1 MKVVEDL
8 SERES
13 KIVRILS
20 LYDRLCKGDVLIK
33 KDEADNFGVHPKTIK
48 RDLEEIQLYL
58 DMSSGDSLQLE
69 QDDKKQRVHLSRSSD
84 LWLSKEEILSLGKV
98 LLETRAFSKDEMN
111 ILLDKIMNQS
121 EPKDRDFIKDVMRN
135 ERHHYE
141 PLQHQSSLLQ
151 MIWDISDAVRTKK
164 LLVMEYKKETAVEGI
179 KRKVKPVGILFSEYY
194 FYLAAFP
201 VEYDFEFPT
210 IYRMDRITNYKIQ
223 EERFKVNYAER
234 FEEGEFRKKIQF
246 MQSGPL
252 MDITFRFSGA
262 SLQAVLDRLPTARVV
277 SQDDD
282 GAIIEAKVFGKGI
295 KMWLLSQ
302 GPFVE
307 VLKPVEFREEMK
319 ASLGEMLEIYRD

>member
-1 MKVVEDL
+1 MK
-8 SERES
+8 ERE
-13 KIVRILS
+13 KKTIRLLS
-20 LYDRLCKGDVLIK
+20 IYDRLCKGNVLIK
-33 KDEADNFGVHPKTIK
+33 KDEIDNFGVHPKTIK

-58 DMSSGDSLQLE
+58 DMNAGNSLQLE
-69 QDDKKQRVHLSRSSD
+69 QDDKKRQVHLSRSSD
-84 LWLSKEEILSLGKV
+84 LWLTKEEILSLGKV

-111 ILLDKIMNQS
+111 TLLDKIMNQS
-121 EPKDRDFIKDVMRN
+121 APKDRDFIKDVMRN
-135 ERHHYE
+135 ERYHYE

-164 LLVMEYKKETAVEGI
+164 LLEMEYKKETAAEGT

-194 FYLAAFP
+194 FYLAALP

-210 IYRMDRITNYKIQ
+210 IYRMDRIENYEIQ
-223 EERFKVNYAER
+223 EEHFKVNYAER

-277 SQDDD
+277 SQDDH
-282 GAIIEAKVFGKGI
+282 GTIIEAKVFGKGI

-307 VLKPVEFREEMK
+307 VLKPVEFREEMRE
-319 ASLGEMLEIYRD
+319 SLGAMLEIYRD

>member
-33 KDEADNFGVHPKTIK
+33 KDETDNFGVHPKTIK

-58 DMSSGDSLQLE
+58 DMNSGDSLQLE

-111 ILLDKIMNQS
+111 TLLDKIMNQS

-135 ERHHYE
+135 ERYHYE
-141 PLQHQSSLLQ
+141 PLQHQCSLLQ

-164 LLVMEYKKETAVEGI
+164 LLAMEYKKETAVEGI

-210 IYRMDRITNYKIQ
+210 IYRMDRITNYEIQ

-282 GAIIEAKVFGKGI
+282 VAIIEAKVFGKGI

-307 VLKPVEFREEMK
+307 VLKPVDFREEMRK
-319 ASLGEMLEIYRD
+319 SLGKMLEIYRD

>member
-1 MKVVEDL
+1 
-8 SERES
+8 
-13 KIVRILS
+13 
-20 LYDRLCKGDVLIK
+20 
-33 KDEADNFGVHPKTIK
+33 
-48 RDLEEIQLYL
+48 
-58 DMSSGDSLQLE
+58 
-69 QDDKKQRVHLSRSSD
+69 
-84 LWLSKEEILSLGKV
+84 
-98 LLETRAFSKDEMN
+98 MN
-111 ILLDKIMNQS
+111 TLLDKIMNQS

-135 ERHHYE
+135 ERYHYE
-141 PLQHQSSLLQ
+141 PLQHQCSLLQ

-164 LLVMEYKKETAVEGI
+164 LLAMEYKKETAVEGI

-210 IYRMDRITNYKIQ
+210 IYRMDRITNYEIQ

-282 GAIIEAKVFGKGI
+282 VAIIEAKVFGKESKCG
-295 KMWLLSQ
+295 
-302 GPFVE
+302 
-307 VLKPVEFREEMK
+307 
-319 ASLGEMLEIYRD
+319 Y

>member
-1 MKVVEDL
+1 MCALK
-8 SERES
+8 ERE
-13 KIVRILS
+13 KKTIRLLS

-33 KDEADNFGVHPKTIK
+33 KDETDNFGVHSKTIK

-58 DMSSGDSLQLE
+58 DMNAGNSLQLE
-69 QDDKKQRVHLSRSSD
+69 QSDKNRQVHLSRSSD
-84 LWLSKEEILSLGKV
+84 LWLTKEEILSLGKV

-111 ILLDKIMNQS
+111 TLLDKIMNQS
-121 EPKDRDFIKDVMRN
+121 APKDRGFIKEVMGN

-141 PLQHQSSLLQ
+141 PLQHQRSLLQ
-151 MIWDISDAVRTKK
+151 MIWDISGAIRTKK
-164 LLVMEYKKETAVEGI
+164 LLEMEYKKETAEEGV

-210 IYRMDRITNYKIQ
+210 IYRMDRIANYEIR
-223 EERFKVNYAER
+223 EERFKVNYTDR

-262 SLQAVLDRLPTARVV
+262 SLQAVLDRLPTARIV
-277 SQDDD
+277 SQDKD

-307 VLKPVEFREEMK
+307 VLKPVEFREEMRV
-319 ASLGEMLEIYRD
+319 SLGEMLEIYRD

>member
-1 MKVVEDL
+1 MWDL
-8 SERES
+8 NERE
-13 KIVRILS
+13 KKTIRLLS
-20 LYDRLCKGDVLIK
+20 LYDRLCKGNVLLK
-33 KDEADNFGVHPKTIK
+33 KEEIDNFGVHPKTIK
-48 RDLEEIQLYL
+48 RDLEEIELYL
-58 DMSSGDSLQLE
+58 EMNSGNSLQLE
-69 QDDKKQRVHLSRSSD
+69 QDVKKQQVHLSRSSD

-111 ILLDKIMNQS
+111 TLLDKIMNQS
-121 EPKDRDFIKDVMRN
+121 APKDRDFIKDVMRN
-135 ERHHYE
+135 ERYHYE
-141 PLQHQSSLLQ
+141 PLQHQRSLQQ
-151 MIWDISDAVRTKK
+151 MIWDISEAVRTKK
-164 LLVMEYKKETAVEGI
+164 VLEIEYKKETAAEGT
-179 KRKVKPVGILFSEYY
+179 KRQVKPVGILFSEYY

-210 IYRMDRITNYKIQ
+210 IYRMDRITNYEIQ
-223 EERFKVNYAER
+223 EERFKVNYTER

-252 MDITFRFSGA
+252 MDITFRFSGS
-262 SLQAVLDRLPTARVV
+262 SLQAVLDRLPTARVI

-307 VLKPVEFREEMK
+307 VLKPAEFRDEMRE
-319 ASLGEMLEIYRD
+319 SLGEMLGKYEQN

>member
-33 KDEADNFGVHPKTIK
+33 KDETDNFGVHPKTIK

-58 DMSSGDSLQLE
+58 DMSSGNSLQLE

-121 EPKDRDFIKDVMRN
+121 EPKDRNFIKDVMRN

-164 LLVMEYKKETAVEGI
+164 LLAMEYKKETAVEGI

-210 IYRMDRITNYKIQ
+210 IYRMDRITNYEIQ

>member
-33 KDEADNFGVHPKTIK
+33 KDETDNFGVHPKTIK

-58 DMSSGDSLQLE
+58 DMNAGNSLQLE
-69 QDDKKQRVHLSRSSD
+69 QDDKKRQVHLSRSSD
-84 LWLSKEEILSLGKV
+84 LWLTKEEILSLGKV

-111 ILLDKIMNQS
+111 TLLDKIMNQS
-121 EPKDRDFIKDVMRN
+121 APKDRDFIKDVMRN

-141 PLQHQSSLLQ
+141 PLQHQTSLLQ
-151 MIWDISDAVRTKK
+151 MIWDISDAIRTKK
-164 LLVMEYKKETAVEGI
+164 LLEMEYKKETAAEGT

-194 FYLAAFP
+194 FYLAALP

-210 IYRMDRITNYKIQ
+210 IYRMDRITKYEIQ
-223 EERFKVNYAER
+223 EERFKVNYADR

-262 SLQAVLDRLPTARVV
+262 SLQAVLDRLPTASVV

-319 ASLGEMLEIYRD
+319 ASLGEMLEIYGD

>member
-1 MKVVEDL
+1 MGRL
-8 SERES
+8 NERE
-13 KIVRILS
+13 KKTIRLLS
-20 LYDRLCKGDVLIK
+20 LYDRLCKGEVLIK
-33 KDEADNFGVHPKTIK
+33 KDEKDNFGVHPKTIQ
-48 RDLEEIQLYL
+48 RDLDEVMLYL
-58 DMSSGDSLQLE
+58 EMNHGNSLSLE
-69 QDDKKQRVHLSRSSD
+69 HDDKKQKFHLSRNSE
-84 LWLSKEEILSLGKV
+84 LWFTKEEILSLGKV
-98 LLETRAFSKDEMN
+98 ILETRAFSKDEMN
-111 ILLDKIMNQS
+111 TLLDKIINQS
-121 EPKDRDFIKDVMRN
+121 APNDRNFIKDVMRN

-141 PLQHQSSLLQ
+141 PLQHQRSLLQ

-164 LLVMEYKKETAVEGI
+164 VLEIEYKKETAVEST
-179 KRKVKPVGILFSEYY
+179 KRLVKPVGILFSEYY

-210 IYRMDRITNYKIQ
+210 IYRMDRITNYEIQ
-223 EERFKVNYAER
+223 KEHFRVHYTDR

-277 SQDDD
+277 SQDEK

-307 VLKPVEFREEMK
+307 VLKPVEFREEMRG
-319 ASLGEMLEIYRD
+319 SLEEMLGKYT

>member
-1 MKVVEDL
+1 MVEDL

-33 KDEADNFGVHPKTIK
+33 KDETDNFGVHPKTIK

-58 DMSSGDSLQLE
+58 DMNSGDSLQLE

-111 ILLDKIMNQS
+111 TLLDKIMNQS

-141 PLQHQSSLLQ
+141 PLQHQTSLFQ

-164 LLVMEYKKETAVEGI
+164 LLAMEYKKETAVEGI

-210 IYRMDRITNYKIQ
+210 IYRMDRITNYEIQ

-282 GAIIEAKVFGKGI
+282 VAIIEAKVFGKGI

-307 VLKPVEFREEMK
+307 VLKPVDFREEMRK
-319 ASLGEMLEIYRD
+319 SLGKMLEIYRD

>member
-1 MKVVEDL
+1 MAGNL
-8 SERES
+8 NERE
-13 KIVRILS
+13 KKTIRLLS
-20 LYDRLCKGDVLIK
+20 LYDRLCKGNVLIK
-33 KDEADNFGVHPKTIK
+33 KEEMENFGVHPKTIK

-58 DMSSGDSLQLE
+58 DMNAGNSLQLE
-69 QDDKKQRVHLSRSSD
+69 QDDKKRQVHLSRSSD
-84 LWLSKEEILSLGKV
+84 LWLTKEEILSLGKV

-111 ILLDKIMNQS
+111 TLLDKIMNQS
-121 EPKDRDFIKDVMRN
+121 APKDRDFIKDVMRN

-164 LLVMEYKKETAVEGI
+164 LLEMEYKKETAAEGT

-201 VEYDFEFPT
+201 VERDFEFPT
-210 IYRMDRITNYKIQ
+210 IYRMDRIANYEIQ

-262 SLQAVLDRLPTARVV
+262 SLQAVLDRLPTARVI

-307 VLKPVEFREEMK
+307 VLKPVEFRDEMRE
-319 ASLGEMLEIYRD
+319 SLREMLGKYE

>member
-1 MKVVEDL
+1 MK
-8 SERES
+8 ERE
-13 KIVRILS
+13 KKTIRLLS
-20 LYDRLCKGDVLIK
+20 LYERLCKGDVLIK
-33 KDEADNFGVHPKTIK
+33 KDEKDNFGVHSKTIK
-48 RDLEEIQLYL
+48 RDLEEIEFYL
-58 DMSSGDSLQLE
+58 EMNSGNSLQLE
-69 QDDKKQRVHLSRSSD
+69 QSNKNRQVYLSRSSD
-84 LWLSKEEILSLGKV
+84 LWLTKEEILSLGKV

-111 ILLDKIMNQS
+111 TLLDKIINQS
-121 EPKDRDFIKDVMRN
+121 APNDRDIIKDVMRN
-135 ERHHYE
+135 ERYHYE
-141 PLQHQSSLLQ
+141 PLQHQRSLLQ
-151 MIWDISDAVRTKK
+151 MIWDISDAVRTKR
-164 LLVMEYKKETAVEGI
+164 LLEIEYKKETAEEGT
-179 KRKVKPVGILFSEYY
+179 KRQVKPVGILFSEYY

-210 IYRMDRITNYKIQ
+210 IYRMDRITNYEIQ
-223 EERFKVNYAER
+223 EERFKVNYTER

-307 VLKPVEFREEMK
+307 VLKPVEFREEIRG
-319 ASLGEMLEIYRD
+319 SLEEMLGKYE

>member
-1 MKVVEDL
+1 MVGNL
-8 SERES
+8 NERE
-13 KIVRILS
+13 KKTIRILS
-20 LYDRLCKGDVLIK
+20 LYDRLCKGNVLIK
-33 KDEADNFGVHPKTIK
+33 KEEIENFGVHPKTIK
-48 RDLEEIQLYL
+48 RDLAEIQLYL
-58 DMSSGDSLQLE
+58 DMNAGNSLQLE
-69 QDDKKQRVHLSRSSD
+69 QDDKKRQVHLSRSSD
-84 LWLSKEEILSLGKV
+84 LWLTKEEILSLGKV

-111 ILLDKIMNQS
+111 TLLDKIIHQS
-121 EPKDRDFIKDVMRN
+121 APKDRDFIKDVMRN

-151 MIWDISDAVRTKK
+151 MIWDISDVVRTKR
-164 LLVMEYKKETAVEGI
+164 LLEIEYKKETAAEGT

-201 VEYDFEFPT
+201 VERDFEFPT
-210 IYRMDRITNYKIQ
+210 IYRMDRIANYEIQ
-223 EERFKVNYAER
+223 KEHFKVNYTDR

-252 MDITFRFSGA
+252 MDLTFRFSGA

-307 VLKPVEFREEMK
+307 VLKPVEFRDEMRE
-319 ASLGEMLEIYRD
+319 SLGEMLEIYRD

>member
-33 KDEADNFGVHPKTIK
+33 KDEMDNFGVHPKTIK

-58 DMSSGDSLQLE
+58 DMNSGDSLQLE

-84 LWLSKEEILSLGKV
+84 LWLTKEEIISLGKV

-111 ILLDKIMNQS
+111 TLLDKIMNQS
-121 EPKDRDFIKDVMRN
+121 APKDRDFIKDVMRN

-164 LLVMEYKKETAVEGI
+164 LLAMEYKKETAVEGI

-210 IYRMDRITNYKIQ
+210 IYRMDRITKYEIQ
-223 EERFKVNYAER
+223 EERFKVNYADR

-307 VLKPVEFREEMK
+307 VLKPVEFREEMRE
-319 ASLGEMLEIYRD
+319 SLGEMLRKYE

>member
-1 MKVVEDL
+1 MGRL
-8 SERES
+8 NERE
-13 KIVRILS
+13 KKAIRLLS

-33 KDEADNFGVHPKTIK
+33 KDEKDNFGVHPKTIQ
-48 RDLEEIQLYL
+48 RDLDEVMLYL
-58 DMSSGDSLQLE
+58 EMNHGNSLSLE
-69 QDDKKQRVHLSRSSD
+69 HDDKKQKFHLSRNSEI
-84 LWLSKEEILSLGKV
+84 WFTKEEALSLGKV

-111 ILLDKIMNQS
+111 TLLDKIISQS
-121 EPKDRDFIKDVMRN
+121 ALNDRDFIKDVMRN

-141 PLQHQSSLLQ
+141 PLQHQRSLLQ
-151 MIWDISDAVRTKK
+151 MIWDVSDAVRTKRI
-164 LLVMEYKKETAVEGI
+164 LEIEYKKETAVEAV
-179 KRKVKPVGILFSEYY
+179 KRKVKPVGILFFEYY
-194 FYLAAFP
+194 FYLVAFP

-210 IYRMDRITNYKIQ
+210 IYRMDRIANYGIQ
-223 EERFKVNYAER
+223 KEHFKVNYTDR

-252 MDITFRFSGA
+252 MDITFRFSGS

-307 VLKPVEFREEMK
+307 VLKPVEFREEMRG
-319 ASLGEMLEIYRD
+319 SLEKLLEIYQD